1 MQISSAEDRQQ
12 NARGNGCSD
21 NAGNVRTHRVH
32 QQVVVWI
39 VFLTDVVRNPGGH
52 RYRRDARRPYQG
64 IDLSACQAVHDVAK
78 KDAPGGPE

>member
-1 MQISSAEDRQQ
+1 
-12 NARGNGCSD
+12 
-21 NAGNVRTHRVH
+21 
-32 QQVVVWI
+32 
-39 VFLTDVVRNPGGH
+39 VRNPGGH